1 MPPVEY
7 VVEKSGI
14 GKVTY
19 FIASRDEG
27 DRWIAG
33 FFPAY
38 MSPNPGEDSE
48 DEIFDLA
55 NPDHT
60 VTGASREEAE
70 KALRDW
76 IEATFKI
83 HERRDQR
90 QPLD

>member
-1 MPPVEY
+1 MPHVEY

-19 FIASRDEG
+19 FIACRDEG

-38 MSPNPGEDSE
+38 MAPDPNEDSQ

-60 VTGASREEAE
+60 VTGKSREEAV

-76 IEATFKI
+76 IEANFTI
-83 HERRDQR
+83 HERREQR
-90 QPLD
+90 QSLD